1 MAAVINDDIDD
12 TTKSDNLG
20 FTISQTDG
28 PVLCPI
34 KGLKRKHPD
43 KVFLVMKFLS

>member
-1 MAAVINDDIDD
+1 MRDMEERQVN
-12 TTKSDNLG
+12 K
-20 FTISQTDG
+20 TDG